1 MGSEMVRHV
10 VLLKVMIVSA
20 ALLASPSAQANGD
33 CRIAVL
39 GDSLAAG
46 YGLPLEQAFPAQL
59 EDALQ
64 GAGYACVVLNAGV
77 SGDTSAG
84 GLARVDWMLGD
95 EPSHVIVELGGND
108 GLRALPPDEMA
119 ANIDSILER
128 LADADIEVL
137 LAGMLAPPNL
147 GRAYGDEF
155 KAVFPQLAEEHDV
168 PLYPFFLEGVAAEPS
183 LNQQDGI
190 HPNAEGI
197 EVIVERMLPAVG
209 SWLDETG
216 VARTQSRS

>member
-128 LADADIEVL
+128 LGDAGIEVL
-137 LAGMLAPPNL
+137 IAGMLAPPNL

-168 PLYPFFLEGVAAEPS
+168 PLYPFFLEGVAADPS

-190 HPNAEGI
+190 HPNADGI
-197 EVIVERMLPAVG
+197 EVIVERMLPAIG
-209 SWLDETG
+209 SWLEETG
-216 VARTQSRS
+216 VARTQGGS